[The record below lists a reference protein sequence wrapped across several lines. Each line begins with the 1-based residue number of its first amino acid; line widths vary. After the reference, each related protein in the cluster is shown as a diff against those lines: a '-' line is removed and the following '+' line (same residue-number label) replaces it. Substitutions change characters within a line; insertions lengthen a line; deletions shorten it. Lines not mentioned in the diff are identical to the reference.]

1 MRNLVLAKLM
11 VAAMLLLLNGGAF
24 AAPVTTTARHAP
36 LPMTEALQDKNFYL
50 LSAIKASP
58 ELGRALSKDATIEGV
73 RLEREHALTH
83 SRETCHQDP
92 LCVLKALLWTE
103 EETHA
108 VAYELSKMISVKN
121 SSLHKMVLRQL
132 RPSGAYE
139 AYAEMNDADLLAM
152 AWQICA
158 GGLNEIVSV
167 YGLGQPGRY
176 PLIDAASLDP
186 RSPEFREKVG
196 QVQGDA
202 KGDTIPLFFEPA
214 LPLALKL
221 LALNHRDEAARF
233 EPMEEGA
240 NRAALKALP
249 GITWKRYP
257 YTVIVVPGAGGGS
270 YAQPLTDAGRER
282 VSLAAKAFHE
292 GKAPIILVSGG
303 YVHPAQTT
311 IAEAEEMKKALM
323 TTFQVP
329 EAAILIDPHARH
341 TTTNLRNAAREIFRY
356 RIPMQQ
362 PALAVSGTAQIT
374 YIYGEVFRDRCLR
387 EMGYVPFRN
396 LARVS
401 ETGVAFTPVAESL
414 EQDPIDPLDP

>member
-1 MRNLVLAKLM
+1 MF
-11 VAAMLLLLNGGAF
+11 AALLLFTDSSAS
-24 AAPVTTTARHAP
+24 AAPVTGTLRRGP

-50 LSAIKASP
+50 LSAMKASP
-58 ELGRALSKDATIEGV
+58 ELGRVLAEDETIEGV
-73 RLEREHALTH
+73 RLEREHALT
-83 SRETCHQDP
+83 RAQEACHQDLP
-92 LCVLKALLWTE
+92 CVLKALLWTE

-108 VAYELSKMISVKN
+108 VAYELSRMVAVKN
-121 SSLHKMVLRQL
+121 SSLHELVRRRL

-139 AYAEMNDADLLAM
+139 AYAEMSDADLLAT

-186 RSPEFREKVG
+186 RSPGFRERFGEVP
-196 QVQGDA
+196 GDA
-202 KGDTIPLFFEPA
+202 KSGSTSLFFEPA

-221 LALNHRDEAARF
+221 LVLNHRDEAARF
-233 EPMEEGA
+233 EPMERGV
-240 NRAALKALP
+240 NRAALEALR
-249 GITWKRYP
+249 GISWKRYP

-270 YAQPLTDAGRER
+270 PAQPLTEDGRER
-282 VSLAAKAFHE
+282 VSLAAKAYHE
-292 GKAPIILVSGG
+292 GKAPLILVSGG

-323 TTFQVP
+323 TEFQVP
-329 EAAILIDPHARH
+329 EAAILMDPHARH

-362 PALAVSGTAQIT
+362 PALAVSGTAQVT
-374 YIYGEVFRDRCLR
+374 YIAGEFFHDRCLR
-387 EMGYVPFRN
+387 EMGYVPFHN

-401 ETGVAFTPVAESL
+401 ETSVAFTPVAASL
-414 EQDPIDPLDP
+414 EQDPFDPLDP